1 MAGTIAGRM
10 NNRVGVAGVA
20 PNSKLLPLLITRVEH
35 GNLMRLSSIAAAI
48 ERAADAGSHIINV
61 SAKWPVDSRA
71 VSEAI
76 ARATSGRR
84 GVERLLVTGYATSFD
99 AADRVIEGYPSRYRC
114 LPGVLAAVPGDLR
127 DDTMDPAGGTADNP
141 SDGRIMA
148 PGVDIVV
155 TTTDNPNSK
164 YALVESAGSSSA
176 AAYVSGAA
184 ALVWGSR
191 PLDRC
196 GAADIKRVMFCRS
209 KSSATAKYPWINV
222 EFLNEVARLPSD
234 ASCADAIAALGC
246 NP

>member
-114 LPGVLAAVPGDLR
+114 LPGVLAAVPGDC
-127 DDTMDPAGGTADNP
+127 GTTRWIQP
-141 SDGRIMA
+141 
-148 PGVDIVV
+148 
-155 TTTDNPNSK
+155 
-164 YALVESAGSSSA
+164 
-176 AAYVSGAA
+176 A
-184 ALVWGSR
+184 ALPTTHLMAASWR
-191 PLDRC
+191 PAWTL
-196 GAADIKRVMFCRS
+196 
-209 KSSATAKYPWINV
+209 
-222 EFLNEVARLPSD
+222 
-234 ASCADAIAALGC
+234 
-246 NP
+246 